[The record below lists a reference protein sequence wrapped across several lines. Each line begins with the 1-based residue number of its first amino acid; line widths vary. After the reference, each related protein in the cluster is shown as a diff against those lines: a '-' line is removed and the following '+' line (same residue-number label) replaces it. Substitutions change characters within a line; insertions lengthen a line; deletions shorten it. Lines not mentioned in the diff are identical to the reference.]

1 MTLYIITDGQE
12 NNYDFT
18 NINFAYLAPGTLI
31 RNKIIFLLTYSI
43 THDPAVRFK

>member
-18 NINFAYLAPGTLI
+18 NINFAYLAPGEI
-31 RNKIIFLLTYSI
+31 RLLFFY
-43 THDPAVRFK
+43 